1 VNAAVGADADTNER
15 QSMRSS
21 ITKRLALI
29 AMIPATL
36 FVMVAF
42 ASSAQAATVS
52 TTKLQADIVTYTN
65 KMRAA
70 HGCKAVVASPSL
82 TRAAVGHSTWMA
94 RTGKFSHVG
103 ASNSSFAYRIKSAGY
118 ARPLSEN
125 IAYGYRSGA
134 EVVKAWMAS
143 PGHRANLLNCTAKA
157 VGVGAVYSA
166 GGTTYFSQEFGY

>member
-1 VNAAVGADADTNER
+1 
-15 QSMRSS
+15 MRSS

-42 ASSAQAATVS
+42 ASSAQAATAAAPS
-52 TTKLQADIVTYTN
+52 AATMQADIVTYTN

-70 HGCKAVVASPSL
+70 NGCKAVVASPSL
-82 TRAAVGHSTWMA
+82 TKAAVGHSTWMA

-103 ASNSSFAYRIKSAGY
+103 ASNSSFAYRIKTAGY
-118 ARPLSEN
+118 NRPLSEN
-125 IAYGYRSGA
+125 IAFGYRTGA
-134 EVVKAWMAS
+134 DTVKAWMAS

-157 VGVGAVYSA
+157 VGVGVVFSA
-166 GGTTYFSQEFGY
+166 NGTTYISQEFGY